1 MIITIDG
8 PAGAGKSTVAK
19 NLASKLGFTY
29 IDTGAMY
36 RALALKLINSD
47 INPDDKEKVLEL
59 LENTSIELIPTR
71 EGNKVILDGE
81 DVSDKIRTEE
91 IGKITSKIAVYPE
104 VRQYL
109 VKLQRKLGKKY
120 GNVVIEGRD
129 TGTVIFPD
137 AEIKLFLTASL
148 KERAKRRKKQ
158 LEDKGLKIDLNKLIK
173 DIEERDKRDMSRKE
187 TPLKPAKDAII
198 IDTTDLSL
206 EQVLDKIV
214 EIVNKHSLA

>member
-19 NLASKLGFTY
+19 NLASKLNFIY

-36 RALALKLINSD
+36 RALALKLINSG

-91 IGKITSKIAVYPE
+91 IGKITSKIAVYTE

-109 VKLQRKLGKKY
+109 VKLQRKLGEKY

-173 DIEERDKRDMSRKE
+173 DIEERDKRDMSRKD

-206 EQVLDKIV
+206 EKVLDKIV
-214 EIVNKHSLA
+214 EILNKYS